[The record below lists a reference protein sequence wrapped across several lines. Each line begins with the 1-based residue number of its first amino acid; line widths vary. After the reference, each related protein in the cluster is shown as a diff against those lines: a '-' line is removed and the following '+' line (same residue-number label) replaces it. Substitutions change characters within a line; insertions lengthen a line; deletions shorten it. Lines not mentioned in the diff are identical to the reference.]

1 MELSG
6 FSESEG
12 NEVKT
17 KEMFSKRLTRTD
29 MSKRLALPTKRL
41 SLFPPFDGGNEIELV
56 IWDDDDDDDVNG
68 QATQPVFSRGRLDF
82 VVAKGLTVG
91 DKVTLC
97 KKEDTAELF
106 GRVICQSRYSVK
118 ADRTAEASIGT
129 GTRAAAGASETT
141 LEHKNVL
148 RASEDISTVDAGV
161 GEIAA
166 VNSI

>member
-1 MELSG
+1 MKLSG

-56 IWDDDDDDDVNG
+56 IWDDDVNG
-68 QATQPVFSRGRLDF
+68 QVWNFVCSIRQTGYPKPVFSRLRLDF

-97 KKEDTAELF
+97 KKEDTAEIF
-106 GRVICQSRYSVK
+106 GHVLCQSRYSVK
-118 ADRTAEASIGT
+118 EDRAAEASIGT
-129 GTRAAAGASETT
+129 GTRAAVGASETP
-141 LEHKNVL
+141 LEHKNEL
-148 RASEDISTVDAGV
+148 RAING
-161 GEIAA
+161 
-166 VNSI
+166 

>member
-29 MSKRLALPTKRL
+29 MSKILALPIKRL
-41 SLFPPFDGGNEIELV
+41 SLFPPFDGGNEIEL
-56 IWDDDDDDDVNG
+56 
-68 QATQPVFSRGRLDF
+68 ATQPVFSRGRLDF

-106 GRVICQSRYSVK
+106 GRVLCQSRYSVK